1 MMTTQRTLL
10 LLRHAKSDWSGRTAD
25 DFNRP
30 LSGRGKHD
38 SPRMGQWMRSQGLLP
53 DYVVSSPAK
62 RARQTCKRVCH
73 ELGID
78 SAGIRRDE
86 RLYLASLYD
95 LLAVIADCPAR
106 TASMLLV
113 GHNPGL
119 ESLLRHLAGG
129 SVPEPADGK
138 LMPTA
143 TLAVLDIQEDWQH
156 LHGDSAR
163 LVELVRPR
171 ELPI

>member
-1 MMTTQRTLL
+1 MTTQRTLL
-10 LLRHAKSDWSGRTAD
+10 LLRHAKSDWSGKVAD

-38 SPRMGQWMRSQGLLP
+38 SPRMGQWMRSHGLLP
-53 DYVVSSPAK
+53 DHVVCSPAT
-62 RARQTCKRVCH
+62 RARQTCKRICH
-73 ELGID
+73 ELGVD
-78 SAGIRRDE
+78 SAGIHRDE

-95 LLAVIADCPAR
+95 LLAVIADCPVS
-106 TASMLLV
+106 TTSMLLV

-119 ESLLRHLAGG
+119 ESLLRHLAGA

-143 TLAVLDIQEDWQH
+143 ALAVLDIREDWQH
-156 LHGDSAR
+156 LQGGSAR